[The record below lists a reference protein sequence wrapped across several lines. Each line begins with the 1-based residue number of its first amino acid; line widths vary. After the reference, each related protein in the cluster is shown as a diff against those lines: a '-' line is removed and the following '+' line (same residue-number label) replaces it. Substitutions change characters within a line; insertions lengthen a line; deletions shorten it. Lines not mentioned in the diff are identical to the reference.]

1 MNAIRIGD
9 RWVGPGHPTY
19 VIAEV
24 GSNFDGDLDQAK
36 YLADLAKECGAD
48 ATKFQ
53 SFRAAEIVSR
63 TGFRVKCSFQANWDR
78 PVYDVYRAA
87 EFPRPWHRE
96 LADHCRNIGIDF
108 LSSPYDREAVD
119 LLCELDVPALKIGS
133 GDITHFELLRYLAH
147 TGKPLVLGTGAS
159 TLGEVEEAVDLLRG
173 EGNDQIIL
181 LQCITQYPSPID
193 QANIR
198 AMQTLAQAFDLPVG
212 YSDHSLGITVPLG
225 AVALG
230 ACVIE
235 KHFTFDK
242 TRRGPDHPHALDVP
256 EMTEMVRQIRLLEQA
271 LGSPVKRVEPCESE
285 TVVLQRRCL
294 FAARDIR
301 AGEVIA
307 AEDVIALRPM
317 IGIPPKFLPLVV
329 GRQAQADIPAG
340 EPITWDHLLAAGER
354 VPVAAEAVAGKPTR
368 AEVSAAR

>member
-1 MNAIRIGD
+1 MNAIRIGE
-9 RWVGPGHPTY
+9 RWVGRGHPTY
-19 VIAEV
+19 VIAEI

-48 ATKFQ
+48 AAKFQ
-53 SFRAAEIVSR
+53 SFRADEIVSR

-87 EFPRPWHRE
+87 EFPRAWHRE
-96 LADHCRNIGIDF
+96 LADHCRKTGIDF
-108 LSSPYDREAVD
+108 LSSPYDRDAVD

-133 GDITHFELLRYLAH
+133 GEITHLELLRHIARA
-147 TGKPLVLGTGAS
+147 GKPLVLGTGAS
-159 TLGEVEEAVDLLRG
+159 TLGEVEQAVDILRA

-181 LQCITQYPSPID
+181 LQCVTQYPSPID

-198 AMQTLAQAFDLPVG
+198 AMQTLAQAFELPVG
-212 YSDHSLGITVPLG
+212 YSDHALGITVPLG

-242 TRRGPDHPHALDVP
+242 ARRGPDHPHALDVA
-256 EMTEMVRQIRLLEQA
+256 EMKEMVRQIRLMEQA

-285 TVVLQRRCL
+285 TVILQRRCL

-301 AGEVIA
+301 AGQVIA

-329 GRQAQADIPAG
+329 GRRAQADIPAG
-340 EPITWDHLLAAGER
+340 EAITWDHLLAAGER
-354 VPVAAEAVAGKPTR
+354 IPTAVEPAE
-368 AEVSAAR
+368 AEVSAAI

>member
-1 MNAIRIGD
+1 MKAIRIGD

-19 VIAEV
+19 VIAEI

-36 YLADLAKECGAD
+36 YLADLARECGAD
-48 ATKFQ
+48 AAKFQ
-53 SFRAAEIVSR
+53 SFRADQIVSR

-87 EFPRPWHRE
+87 EFPRAWHGE
-96 LADHCRNIGIDF
+96 LADHCRSIGIDF
-108 LSSPYDREAVD
+108 FSSPYDRDAVD
-119 LLCELDVPALKIGS
+119 LLCQLEVPALKIGS
-133 GDITHFELLRYLAH
+133 GDITHLELLRYIAR
-147 TGKPLVLGTGAS
+147 TAKPLILATGAS
-159 TLGEVEEAVDLLRG
+159 TLGEVEEAVDILRA

-181 LQCITQYPSPID
+181 LQCVTQYPAPID

-212 YSDHSLGITVPLG
+212 YSDHTPGITVPLG

-242 TRRGPDHPHALDVP
+242 TRRGPDHPHALDVA
-256 EMTEMVRQIRLLEQA
+256 EMKEMVRHIRLLEQA

-285 TVVLQRRCL
+285 TVILQRRCL
-294 FAARDIR
+294 FAARDIP
-301 AGEVIA
+301 AGKRIA
-307 AEDVIALRPM
+307 ADDIIALRPM

-329 GRQAQADIPAG
+329 GRQAQADISAG
-340 EPITWDHLLAAGER
+340 EPITWDHLLAVGER
-354 VPVAAEAVAGKPTR
+354 VPAEAEVVAAR
-368 AEVSAAR
+368 